1 MANVTPATMRGLLTM
16 DRRYSNGAISRSGVN
31 GASYTQAGG
40 MAGRPVAVQST
51 GLAELQASG
60 TQADG
65 SQLEMYAVRGGN
77 AGPVPGSAL
86 NLGSAAFAWRNVG
99 DTYWRGWD
107 PPSTISAYEF
117 VDRSTTAAAWKDPH
131 VLATSDGT
139 IYCITQE
146 ANRYVTVWKR
156 PVSSG
161 VWASTRV
168 YDSLGTIYTG
178 AVHAAPCLV
187 ALPSGRLVALFWLY
201 DASGSGVASSM
212 SDDDG
217 ATWST
222 PQLTETTLGAAG
234 YVVTRIR
241 AAYLSG
247 QVCMLATT
255 VVGAIDAVIQFASV
269 DGGASFTLVNVPGDW
284 QGGYAEIVAHAGAF
298 VACSINPAATTT
310 GSNCLPRSRRWASA
324 FTSGATAT
332 GVYLQDDAE
341 TRTWGTVAAGLLT
354 AADLSM
360 CVDQND
366 TLWVIGSNYDVGHG
380 ALREYYT
387 TRSEDGGSTWALVG
401 KSGARAWWRGLDN
414 ATHPQDVTVC
424 AQGGRLVVL
433 SNQAANPGTADDSLC
448 GIYLGGS
455 TAIGQPQMI
464 RAVSLQDYSCGQSVT
479 WLPWDL
485 PQNTGATWTPSGGG
499 APTLTFTALGL
510 RVQHAVIGDSQKW
523 TATPTTTN
531 AQGIVAMMECRVVAG
546 TARLGATISGGANG
560 YAVEIE
566 VTPTTIVLRDVV
578 AGTTVNSATTTAGA
592 SGVQVKFG
600 LGDDTGGANQGK
612 VYAYYRATSTNAD
625 RNWIFLGR
633 ATAFTGYLQRS
644 ATVTT
649 DSVYFE
655 TASGTATG
663 DYYFRQV
670 AYAAGADAGV
680 NLYTGQALEF
690 PTGTLGQTFGAAP
703 SPLAETGVKLAMT
716 DGPAKAGDQWTI
728 STQYRY
734 PISRIDPMSSPSPDA
749 KWRSTSD
756 ASEALIVW
764 SLTEA
769 TRPEGQ
775 LWGVYVDGA
784 NWSTATVEGWDGAAW
799 VVLGTLSL
807 VLGSSLRFLR
817 AGEIVTVNPLVG
829 SGDVD
834 DYIQR
839 DALRGCIW
847 RGGGGA
853 TPRYIRT
860 NSGGRWVGSAVIST
874 TRPVVVLDTFDVA
887 DTAAGSAASLT
898 SPRGCLILRTTTA
911 YSRLALRIPAQST
924 PDGFFTLGAAVI
936 GPIAWLGNYDFAR
949 QMGIETNIET
959 IEAGNGSRR
968 KRKQGKPRRYAQ
980 IAWTDGIDTSNTHD
994 TAPDYIEPYTGG
1006 TPMGGPAAIATDVLG
1021 LVMANDVSPV
1031 VYLPRLVV
1039 PGSAAVSMVKA
1050 YDLMLYGT
1058 IETDTIQMDTVVG
1071 DEHLGSGTGELVR
1084 VGTMRIDEQL

>member
-1 MANVTPATMRGLLTM
+1 M
-16 DRRYSNGAISRSGVN
+16 
-31 GASYTQAGG
+31 
-40 MAGRPVAVQST
+40 
-51 GLAELQASG
+51 
-60 TQADG
+60 
-65 SQLEMYAVRGGN
+65 
-77 AGPVPGSAL
+77 
-86 NLGSAAFAWRNVG
+86 
-99 DTYWRGWD
+99 
-107 PPSTISAYEF
+107 
-117 VDRSTTAAAWKDPH
+117 
-131 VLATSDGT
+131 
-139 IYCITQE
+139 
-146 ANRYVTVWKR
+146 
-156 PVSSG
+156 
-161 VWASTRV
+161 
-168 YDSLGTIYTG
+168 
-178 AVHAAPCLV
+178 
-187 ALPSGRLVALFWLY
+187 Y
-201 DASGSGVASSM
+201 DASGSGIAASM

-222 PQLTETTLGAAG
+222 PQLTETTLGTAG

-247 QVCMLATT
+247 QVCMLVTT

-269 DGGASFTLVNVPGDW
+269 DGGASFVLVNTPGDW

-298 VACSINPAATTT
+298 VACSINPAAAT
-310 GSNCLPRSRRWASA
+310 GSSNCVPRSRRFASA
-324 FTSGATAT
+324 FTNGGTAT
-332 GVYLQDDAE
+332 GTFLQADTE
-341 TRTWGTVAAGLLT
+341 TRTWGTIAAGLLT

-366 TLWVIGSNYDVGHG
+366 TLWVIGSNYDTGHG

-387 TRSEDGGSTWALVG
+387 TRSEDGGLTWALVG
-401 KSGARAWWRGLDN
+401 KAGARAWWRGLDT

-424 AQGGRLVVL
+424 PQGGRLVVL
-433 SNQAANPGTADDSLC
+433 SNQSANPGTADDSLC
-448 GIYLGGS
+448 ATYLGGP

-510 RVQHAVIGDSQKW
+510 RVQHAGITDAQRW

-531 AQGIVAMMECRVVAG
+531 TQGIVAMLEVRVVAG

-560 YAVEIE
+560 YACEIE

-578 AGTTVNSATTTAGA
+578 AGSAFATVTTNLGAT
-592 SGVQVKFG
+592 GVQVKFG
-600 LGDDTGGANQGK
+600 FGDDTGTINTGK
-612 VYAYYRATSTNAD
+612 VYAYFRATSTNAD
-625 RNWIFLGR
+625 RNWSLLGR
-633 ATAFTGYLQRS
+633 TSTFYGFFQRS
-644 ATVTT
+644 GAIVA

-670 AYAAGADAGV
+670 AYAQGADCGI
-680 NLYTGQALEF
+680 NLYTGQFSEF

-716 DGPAKAGDQWTI
+716 DGPAKAGESWNI
-728 STQYRY
+728 ATQYRY
-734 PISRIDPMSSPSPDA
+734 PVSRIDPMSSPSPDA

-799 VVLGTLSL
+799 VSLGTLSL
-807 VLGSSLRFLR
+807 VLGSSLRYTR
-817 AGEIVTVNPLVG
+817 AGEIVSVNPG
-829 SGDVD
+829 AASGDVA

-839 DALRGCIW
+839 DALRGCVW

-860 NSGGRWVGSAVIST
+860 NTGGRWLGSVTTAT
-874 TRPVVVLDTFDVA
+874 TRPVVVLDTFSVA
-887 DTAAGSAASLT
+887 DTAAGAAASLT
-898 SPRGCLILRTTTA
+898 SPRGCLILRATTA

-936 GPIAWLGNYDFAR
+936 GPITWLGNYDFAR
-949 QMGIETNIET
+949 QVGIETNIET
-959 IEAGNGSRR
+959 TEAGNGTRR

-1031 VYLPRLVV
+1031 VYLPKLVV
-1039 PGSAAVSMVKA
+1039 PGSAAVSMIKA

-1058 IETDTIQMDTVVG
+1058 IETDTIQLDTVVG

>member
-65 SQLEMYAVRGGN
+65 GQLEVYAVRGGN

-201 DASGSGVASSM
+201 DASGSGIASSM

-222 PQLTETTLGAAG
+222 PQLTETALGLAG

-247 QVCMLATT
+247 QVCMLVTT
-255 VVGAIDAVIQFASV
+255 IVGAIDAVIQFASV

-298 VACSINPAATTT
+298 VACSINPAAAT
-310 GSNCLPRSRRWASA
+310 GSSNCVPRSRRFASA
-324 FTSGATAT
+324 FTNGGTAT
-332 GVYLQDDAE
+332 GTFLQVDSE

-401 KSGARAWWRGLDN
+401 KAGARAWWRGLDN

-424 AQGGRLVVL
+424 PQGGRLVVM

-448 GIYLGGS
+448 ATYLGGP

-464 RAVSLQDYSCGQSVT
+464 GAVSLQDYSCGQSVT

-485 PQNTGATWTPSGGG
+485 PQNTGATWTASGGG
-499 APTLTFTALGL
+499 APTLTFTGLGL
-510 RVQHAVIGDSQKW
+510 RVQHAVIADSQRW
-523 TATPTTTN
+523 QAAPTTTN
-531 AQGIVAMMECRVVAG
+531 TQGIVAMMEVKVVAG

-578 AGTTVNSATTTAGA
+578 AGSAFATVTTTLGA
-592 SGVQVKFG
+592 TGVQVKFG
-600 LGDDTGGANQGK
+600 FGDNTGTINTGK
-612 VYAYYRATSTNAD
+612 VYAYFRATSTNAD
-625 RNWIFLGR
+625 RNWSLLGR
-633 ATAFTGYLQRS
+633 TSTFYGFFQRS
-644 ATVTT
+644 GAIVA

-680 NLYTGQALEF
+680 NLYTGQFSDF

-716 DGPAKAGDQWTI
+716 DGPARAGDQWTI

-734 PISRIDPMSSPSPDA
+734 PVSRIDPLGSPSPDA

-756 ASEALIVW
+756 ASENCIVW
-764 SLTEA
+764 SMTEA
-769 TRPEGQ
+769 TRPEGE

-784 NWSTATVEGWDGAAW
+784 NWSTGTVEGWDGAAW

-807 VLGSSLRFLR
+807 VLGSSLRYTR
-817 AGEIVTVNPLVG
+817 AGEIVSVNPG
-829 SGDVD
+829 AASGDVD

-839 DALRGCIW
+839 DALRGCVW

-860 NSGGRWVGSAVIST
+860 NSGGRWLGSVTTAT
-874 TRPVVVLDTFDVA
+874 TRPVVVLDTFSVA
-887 DTAAGSAASLT
+887 DTAAGAAASLT

-924 PDGFFTLGAAVI
+924 PDGYFTLGAAVI
-936 GPIAWLGNYDFAR
+936 GPVTWLGNYDFAR

-959 IEAGNGSRR
+959 LEAGNGSRR

-994 TAPDYIEPYTGG
+994 TAPDYIEPFTGG
-1006 TPMGGPAAIATDVLG
+1006 VPMGGPAAVATDVLG

-1031 VYLPRLVV
+1031 VYLPKLVV
-1039 PGSAAVSMVKA
+1039 PGSAAVSMIKA

-1058 IETDTIQMDTVVG
+1058 IETDTIQTDTVVG
-1071 DEHLGSGTGELVR
+1071 NEHVGLGTGELVR

>member
-1 MANVTPATMRGLLTM
+1 MASVTPATMRGLLTM
-16 DRRYSNGAISRSGVN
+16 DRRFSNGAISRSGTN

-40 MAGRPVAVQST
+40 MAGRPVASQST

-65 SQLEMYAVRGGN
+65 SQIEVYAVRGGN

-86 NLGSAAFAWRNVG
+86 NLGSAAYAWRNVG
-99 DTYWRGWD
+99 DPFWRGWD

-146 ANRYVTVWKR
+146 AGRYVTVWKR
-156 PVSSG
+156 PMSSG

-168 YDSLGTIYTG
+168 YDSVNSVYTG

-201 DASGSGVASSM
+201 DASGSGIASSM

-222 PQLTETTLGAAG
+222 PQLVETTLGAAG

-269 DGGASFTLVNVPGDW
+269 DGGASFVLVNTPGDW

-298 VACSINPAATTT
+298 VACSINPAATTSS
-310 GSNCLPRSRRWASA
+310 SNCVPRSRRWASA

-332 GVYLQDDAE
+332 GVFLQSDSE

-354 AADLSM
+354 AADLAM

-401 KSGARAWWRGLDN
+401 KSGARAWWRGLDT

-433 SNQAANPGTADDSLC
+433 CNQAANPGTADDSLC

-485 PQNTGATWTPSGGG
+485 PQNTGATWTASGGG
-499 APTLTFTALGL
+499 APTITFTGQGL
-510 RVQHAVIGDSQKW
+510 RVQHAVIADAQRW
-523 TATPTTTN
+523 QATPTTTN
-531 AQGIVAMMECRVVAG
+531 AQGIVAMMECKVVAG

-560 YAVEIE
+560 YACEIQ
-566 VTPTTIVLRDVV
+566 VTPSTIVLRDVV
-578 AGTTVNSATTTAGA
+578 AGTTVNSVTTTAGA

-600 LGDDTGGANQGK
+600 LGDDTGVNNQGK
-612 VYAYYRATSTNAD
+612 VYAYYRPTSTNAD

-633 ATAFTGYLQRS
+633 AEARTTYLQRS
-644 ATVTT
+644 GAVVA
-649 DSVYFE
+649 DAVYFE

-680 NLYTGQALEF
+680 NLYTGQFTEF

-716 DGPAKAGDQWTI
+716 DGPARAGEQWTI

-734 PISRIDPMSSPSPDA
+734 PVSRIDPLNSPSPDA
-749 KWRSTSD
+749 RWRSTSD
-756 ASEALIVW
+756 AAENCIVW
-764 SLTEA
+764 SMTEA
-769 TRPEGQ
+769 TPPEGN

-799 VVLGTLSL
+799 VSLGTLSL
-807 VLGSSLRFLR
+807 VLGSSLRYTR
-817 AGEIVTVNPLVG
+817 AGEIVNCAPLVG
-829 SGDVD
+829 SADID

-860 NSGGRWVGSAVIST
+860 NTGGRWLGSALLST
-874 TRPVVVLDTFDVA
+874 TRPTIVLETFSVA
-887 DTAAGSAASLT
+887 DTAAGSSASIT
-898 SPRGCLILRTTTA
+898 SPRGCLVIRNLTA
-911 YSRLALRIPAQST
+911 YSRIALRIGAQST
-924 PDGFFTLGAAVI
+924 PEGYFTLGAAVI
-936 GPIAWLGNYDFAR
+936 GPITWLGNYDFAR
-949 QMGIETNIET
+949 QMGIETNIDT
-959 IEAGNGSRR
+959 VEAGNGSRR

-994 TAPDYIEPYTGG
+994 TAPDYVEPYTGG

-1021 LVMANDVSPV
+1021 LVMQNDVSPV
-1031 VYLPRLVV
+1031 VYLPKLVI
-1039 PGSAAVSMVKA
+1039 PASAATSMIKA
-1050 YDLMLYGT
+1050 YDLLLYGT

-1071 DEHLGSGTGELVR
+1071 DEHTGSGSGELVR

>member
-1 MANVTPATMRGLLTM
+1 MAIVTPTTMRGLLTM
-16 DRRYSNGAISRSGVN
+16 DRRFNASALSVSGVD

-40 MAGRPVAVQST
+40 MAGRPVAQQTS

-65 SQLEMYAVRGGN
+65 SIIEVYAVRGGN
-77 AGPVPGSAL
+77 AGPIAGSAL

-99 DTYWRGWD
+99 DAFWRGWD
-107 PPSTISAYEF
+107 PPSSISAYEF
-117 VDRSTTAAAWKDPH
+117 VDRSTVAAAWKDPH
-131 VLATSDGT
+131 VIAASDGT
-139 IYCITQE
+139 IYCISQE
-146 ANRYVTVWKR
+146 AGQYVTVFKR
-156 PVSSG
+156 PMTSG
-161 VWASTRV
+161 VWSSVRV
-168 YDSLGTIYTG
+168 YTGYAGVYTG
-178 AVHAAPCLV
+178 ATHAAPCLV
-187 ALPSGRLVALFWLY
+187 ALPSGRLVALFWSY
-201 DASGSGVASSM
+201 DASGSGIASSM
-212 SDDDG
+212 SDDEG

-222 PQLTETTLGAAG
+222 PQLVETTIGTAG
-234 YVVTRIR
+234 YVITRLR

-255 VVGAIDAVIQFASV
+255 VVGAIDAVLQFASV
-269 DGGASFTLVNVPGDW
+269 DGGASFVLVNTPGDW
-284 QGGYAEIVAHAGAF
+284 QGGYAEIVASAGGF
-298 VACSINPAATTT
+298 VACSINPAAATT
-310 GSNCLPRSRRWASA
+310 GSNCVPRARRFASA
-324 FTSGATAT
+324 FVAGGTAAGT
-332 GVYLQDDAE
+332 FLQADAV
-341 TRTWGTVAAGLLT
+341 TRTWGTIGGGLLT

-360 CVDQND
+360 CVDENN
-366 TLWVIGSNYDVGHG
+366 TLWVIGSDFNAAGG

-387 TRSEDGGSTWALVG
+387 TRSEDGGATWALVG
-401 KSGARAWWRGLDN
+401 KPGARAWWRGLDA

-424 AQGGRLVVL
+424 PQGGRLVVL

-448 GIYLGGS
+448 ATYLGGP

-485 PQNTGATWTPSGGG
+485 PQNTGATWTASGGG
-499 APTLTFTALGL
+499 APTITLTGLGL
-510 RVQHAVIGDSQKW
+510 RVQHSGIADAQRW
-523 TATPTTTN
+523 QATPTTTN
-531 AQGIVAMMECRVVAG
+531 TQGIVAMMEVRVVAG

-560 YAVEIE
+560 YATEIQ
-566 VTPTTIVLRDVV
+566 VLPGVIVLRDVV
-578 AGTTVNSATTTAGA
+578 AGTTINSVTTNVGAT
-592 SGVQVKFG
+592 GVQIKFG
-600 LGDDTGGANQGK
+600 LGDDTGVANQGK
-612 VYAYYRATSTNAD
+612 VYAYFRPTSTNAD
-625 RNWIFLGR
+625 RNWTFLGR
-633 ATAFTGYLQRS
+633 ANASTAYLQRS
-644 ATVTT
+644 AGVVA

-655 TASGTATG
+655 TASGTASG

-680 NLYTGQALEF
+680 NLYTGQFTEF

-703 SPLAETGVKLAMT
+703 IPLAETGIKLAMT
-716 DGPAKAGDQWTI
+716 DGPAKAGEQWKI

-734 PISRIDPMSSPSPDA
+734 PVSRIDPMASPSPDA
-749 KWRSTSD
+749 QWRSTSD
-756 ASEALIVW
+756 AFEACIVW

-769 TRPEGQ
+769 TRPEGN

-817 AGEIVTVNPLVG
+817 AGEIVTVNPFVG

-874 TRPVVVLDTFDVA
+874 TRPVIVLDTFDVA

-898 SPRGCLILRTTTA
+898 SPRGCIILRVLTA

-936 GPIAWLGNYDFAR
+936 GPVTWLGNYDFAR
-949 QMGIETNIET
+949 QMGIETNVET
-959 IEAGNGSRR
+959 IQAGNGSRR

-980 IAWTDGIDTSNTHD
+980 VAWTDGTDTSNTHD
-994 TAPDYIEPYTGG
+994 AAPDFIVPFTGG
-1006 TPMGGPAAIATDVLG
+1006 VPMGGPAAIATDVLG

-1031 VYLPRLVV
+1031 VYLPQITV
-1039 PGSAAVSMVKA
+1039 PASAVPTMIKA
-1050 YDLMLYGT
+1050 HDLMLYGT
-1058 IETDTIQMDTVVG
+1058 IETDTIQLDTVVG
-1071 DEHLGSGTGELVR
+1071 DEHLGAGAGELVR
-1084 VGTMRIDEQL
+1084 VGIMRIDEQL

>member
-1 MANVTPATMRGLLTM
+1 MANVTPTTMRGLLTM
-16 DRRYSNGAISRSGVN
+16 DRRYNASALSLSGVN

-40 MAGRPVAVQST
+40 MAGRVVAAQST
-51 GLAELQASG
+51 SLAELQASG

-65 SQLEMYAVRGGN
+65 SNIEIYAVRGGN
-77 AGPVPGSAL
+77 AGPIPGSAL

-99 DTYWRGWD
+99 DAFYRGWD

-131 VLATSDGT
+131 VIATSDGT
-139 IYCITQE
+139 IYCISQE
-146 ANRYVTVWKR
+146 AGQYVTVWKR
-156 PVSSG
+156 PMTSG
-161 VWASTRV
+161 VWSSVRV
-168 YDSLGTIYTG
+168 YTGSAGVYTG
-178 AVHAAPCLV
+178 ATHAAPCLV

-212 SDDDG
+212 SDDEG

-222 PQLTETTLGAAG
+222 PQLTETTLGTAG
-234 YVVTRIR
+234 YVVTRLR

-247 QVCMLATT
+247 QVCLLATT
-255 VVGAIDAVIQFASV
+255 VVGIIDAVIQFASV
-269 DGGASFTLVNVPGDW
+269 DGGASFVLVNTPGDW

-310 GSNCLPRSRRWASA
+310 GSNCLPRSRRFASA
-324 FTSGATAT
+324 FTNGSTAS
-332 GVYLQDDAE
+332 GVYLQDNAE
-341 TRTWGTVAAGLLT
+341 TRTWGTVAGGLLT

-366 TLWVIGSNYDVGHG
+366 TLWVIGSNYNAAGG

-387 TRSEDGGSTWALVG
+387 TRSEDGGLSWALVG
-401 KSGARAWWRGLDN
+401 KAGARAWWRGLDA

-424 AQGGRLVVL
+424 PQGGRLVVL

-448 GIYLGGS
+448 ATYLGGP

-464 RAVSLQDYSCGQSVT
+464 GAVSLQDYSCGQSVT

-499 APTLTFTALGL
+499 APTLTFTSLGL
-510 RVQHAVIGDSQKW
+510 RVQHAGITDAQRW

-531 AQGIVAMMECRVVAG
+531 TQGIVAMMEVRVVAG

-566 VTPTTIVLRDVV
+566 VTPTSIVLRDVV
-578 AGTTVNSATTTAGA
+578 AGSAFATVSTNVGAT
-592 SGVQVKFG
+592 GVQVKFG
-600 LGDDTGGANQGK
+600 FGDDTGTINTGK
-612 VYAYYRATSTNAD
+612 VYAYFRATSTNAD
-625 RNWIFLGR
+625 RNWTLLGR
-633 ATAFTGYLQRS
+633 TSTFYGFFQRS
-644 ATVTT
+644 AGVVA

-680 NLYTGQALEF
+680 NLYTGQFSDF

-716 DGPAKAGDQWTI
+716 DGPAKAGEAWNI
-728 STQYRY
+728 ATQYRY
-734 PISRIDPMSSPSPDA
+734 PVTRIDPMSSPSPDA

-769 TRPEGQ
+769 TRPEGE

-784 NWSTATVEGWDGAAW
+784 NWSTATIEGWDGAAW

-807 VLGSSLRFLR
+807 VLGSSLRYTR
-817 AGEIVTVNPLVG
+817 AGEIVSVNPG
-829 SGDVD
+829 AASGDVA

-839 DALRGCIW
+839 DALRGCVW

-860 NSGGRWVGSAVIST
+860 NSGGRWLGSVTTAT
-874 TRPVVVLDTFDVA
+874 TRPVVVLDTFSVA

-898 SPRGCLILRTTTA
+898 SPRGCLVLRATTA

-936 GPIAWLGNYDFAR
+936 GPVTWLGNYDFAR
-949 QMGIETNIET
+949 QVGIETNIET
-959 IEAGNGSRR
+959 TEAGNGTRR

-980 IAWTDGIDTSNTHD
+980 IAWTDGVDTSNTHD
-994 TAPDYIEPYTGG
+994 ASPDYIVPYTGG
-1006 TPMGGPAAIATDVLG
+1006 VPMAGPASIPTDVLG
-1021 LVMANDVSPV
+1021 LVLANDVSPV
-1031 VYLPRLVV
+1031 VYLPQITV
-1039 PGSAAVSMVKA
+1039 PASAAVTMIKA

-1058 IETDTIQMDTVVG
+1058 IETDTIQLDTVVG
-1071 DEHLGSGTGELVR
+1071 DEHLGAGTGELVR

>member
-16 DRRYSNGAISRSGVN
+16 DRRYNASALSASGVN

-40 MAGRPVAVQST
+40 MAGRVVAAQST
-51 GLAELQASG
+51 TLAELQASG

-65 SQLEMYAVRGGN
+65 SNIELYAVRGGN
-77 AGPVPGSAL
+77 AGPIPGSAL

-99 DTYWRGWD
+99 DAFYRGWD

-117 VDRSTTAAAWKDPH
+117 VDRSTVAAAWKDPH
-131 VLATSDGT
+131 VIAASDGT
-139 IYCITQE
+139 IYCISQE
-146 ANRYVTVWKR
+146 AGQYVNVFKR
-156 PVSSG
+156 PMSSG
-161 VWASTRV
+161 VWSSVRV
-168 YDSLGTIYTG
+168 YTASAGTYTG

-187 ALPSGRLVALFWLY
+187 ALPSGRLVAFFWLY

-222 PQLTETTLGAAG
+222 PQLAETVIGAAG
-234 YVVTRIR
+234 YVITRLR

-247 QVCMLATT
+247 QVCLLATT
-255 VVGAIDAVIQFASV
+255 IVGAIDAVLQFASV
-269 DGGASFTLVNVPGDW
+269 DGGASFVLVNTPGDW

-298 VACSINPAATTT
+298 VACSINPAAATSS
-310 GSNCLPRSRRWASA
+310 SNCVPRSRRFASG
-324 FTSGATAT
+324 FTNGGTASG
-332 GVYLQDDAE
+332 VFLQADSV
-341 TRTWGTVAAGLLT
+341 TRTWGTIAGSLLT

-366 TLWVIGSNYDVGHG
+366 TLWVIGSDYNLAGG

-401 KSGARAWWRGLDN
+401 KAGARAWWRGLDA

-424 AQGGRLVVL
+424 PQGGRLVVL

-448 GIYLGGS
+448 ATYLGGP

-485 PQNTGATWTPSGGG
+485 PQNTGATWTASGGG
-499 APTLTFTALGL
+499 APTLTFTGLGL
-510 RVQHAVIGDSQKW
+510 RVQHAGITDAQKW

-531 AQGIVAMMECRVVAG
+531 TQGIVAMMECQVVAG

-560 YAVEIE
+560 YACEIQ
-566 VTPTTIVLRDVV
+566 VLPGVIVLRDVV
-578 AGTTVNSATTTAGA
+578 AGTTINSVTTAVG
-592 SGVQVKFG
+592 STGVQVKFG
-600 LGDDTGGANQGK
+600 LGDDTGVANQGK
-612 VYAYYRATSTNAD
+612 VYAYFRPTSTNAD
-625 RNWIFLGR
+625 RNWTFLGR
-633 ATAFTGYLQRS
+633 AESHTTYLQRS
-644 ATVTT
+644 AGIVA

-680 NLYTGQALEF
+680 NLYTGQFTEF

-716 DGPAKAGDQWTI
+716 DGPAKAGEAWNI
-728 STQYRY
+728 ATQYRY
-734 PISRIDPMSSPSPDA
+734 PVTRIDPMSSSSPDA

-799 VVLGTLSL
+799 VVLGTLTL
-807 VLGSSLRFLR
+807 VLGSSLRYTR
-817 AGEIVTVNPLVG
+817 AGEIVSVNPG
-829 SGDVD
+829 AASGDVA

-839 DALRGCIW
+839 DALRGCVW

-860 NSGGRWVGSAVIST
+860 NSGGRWLGSVTTAT
-874 TRPVVVLDTFDVA
+874 TRPTIVLDTFSVA
-887 DTAAGSAASLT
+887 DTAAGAAASLT
-898 SPRGCLILRTTTA
+898 SPRGCLILRATTA

-949 QMGIETNIET
+949 QVGIETNIET
-959 IEAGNGSRR
+959 TEAGNGTRR

-980 IAWTDGIDTSNTHD
+980 IAWTDGVDTSNTHD

-1006 TPMGGPAAIATDVLG
+1006 VPMAGPASIPTDVLG

-1031 VYLPRLVV
+1031 VYLPLIPV
-1039 PGSAAVSMVKA
+1039 PASAAVTMIKA

>member
-1 MANVTPATMRGLLTM
+1 MANVTPSTMRGLLTM
-16 DRRYSNGAISRSGVN
+16 DRRYNASALSLSGVN
-31 GASYTQAGG
+31 GATYTQAGG
-40 MAGRPVAVQST
+40 MAGRPVAQQTS

-65 SQLEMYAVRGGN
+65 SNIEVYAVRGGN
-77 AGPVPGSAL
+77 AGPIAGSAL

-99 DTYWRGWD
+99 DAFWRGWD
-107 PPSTISAYEF
+107 PPSSISAYEF
-117 VDRSTTAAAWKDPH
+117 VDRSTVAAAWKDPH
-131 VLATSDGT
+131 VIATSDGT
-139 IYCITQE
+139 IYCISQE
-146 ANRYVTVWKR
+146 ARQYVTVFKR

-161 VWASTRV
+161 VWSSVRV
-168 YDSLGTIYTG
+168 YTG
-178 AVHAAPCLV
+178 AVGVYTGATHAAPCLV

-212 SDDDG
+212 SDDQG

-222 PQLTETTLGAAG
+222 PQLVETTIGTAG
-234 YVVTRIR
+234 YVITRLR

-255 VVGAIDAVIQFASV
+255 IVGAIDAVLQFASV
-269 DGGASFTLVNVPGDW
+269 DGGASFVLVNTPGDW
-284 QGGYAEIVAHAGAF
+284 PGGYAEIVASAGGF
-298 VACSINPAATTT
+298 VACSINPAAATSS
-310 GSNCLPRSRRWASA
+310 SNCVPRSRRFASA
-324 FTSGATAT
+324 FTNGGTAT
-332 GVYLQDDAE
+332 GTFLQADSE
-341 TRTWGTVAAGLLT
+341 TRTWGTIAGGLLT

-360 CVDQND
+360 CVDENN
-366 TLWVIGSNYDVGHG
+366 TLWVIGSNYDAAGG

-401 KSGARAWWRGLDN
+401 KAGARAWWRGLDA

-424 AQGGRLVVL
+424 PQGGRLVVL

-448 GIYLGGS
+448 ATYLGGPS
-455 TAIGQPQMI
+455 GICQPQMI

-485 PQNTGATWTPSGGG
+485 PQNTGATWTASGGG
-499 APTLTFTALGL
+499 APTLTFTGLGL
-510 RVQHAVIGDSQKW
+510 RVQHAGITDAQRW

-531 AQGIVAMMECRVVAG
+531 TQGIVAMMECRVVAG

-560 YAVEIE
+560 YATEIE

-578 AGTTVNSATTTAGA
+578 AGTAFASVSTNVGAT
-592 SGVQVKFG
+592 GVQIKFG
-600 LGDDTGGANQGK
+600 FGDDTGTVNTGK
-612 VYAYYRATSTNAD
+612 VYAYFRATSTNAD
-625 RNWIFLGR
+625 RNWTLLGR
-633 ATAFTGYLQRS
+633 TSTFYGFLQRS
-644 ATVTT
+644 GAVVV

-680 NLYTGQALEF
+680 NLYTGQFSDF

-703 SPLAETGVKLAMT
+703 SPLAETGIKLAMT
-716 DGPAKAGDQWTI
+716 DGPAKAGEQWKI

-734 PISRIDPMSSPSPDA
+734 PVSRIDPLASSSPDA

-769 TRPEGQ
+769 TRPEGN

-807 VLGSSLRFLR
+807 VLGSSLRFGR
-817 AGEIVTVNPLVG
+817 AGEIVTVTAFT
-829 SGDVD
+829 GDGD
-834 DYIQR
+834 IADYIQR

-847 RGGGGA
+847 RGGVGT
-853 TPRYIRT
+853 TPRYVRT
-860 NSGGRWVGSAVIST
+860 NSGGRWEDSTLVTT
-874 TRPVVVLDTFDVA
+874 TRPILVLDTYDVA
-887 DTAAGSAASLT
+887 DLASGAAASLT
-898 SPRGCLILRTTTA
+898 SPRGCIVLRALTA

-936 GPIAWLGNYDFAR
+936 GPVTWLGNYDFAR
-949 QMGIETNIET
+949 QMGIETNVET

-980 IAWTDGIDTSNTHD
+980 VAWTDGIDTSNTHD
-994 TAPDYIEPYTGG
+994 ASPDYIVPFTGG
-1006 TPMGGPAAIATDVLG
+1006 VPMGGPAAIATDVLG
-1021 LVMANDVSPV
+1021 LIMANDVSPV
-1031 VYLPRLVV
+1031 VYLPQITV
-1039 PGSAAVSMVKA
+1039 PASAVPTMIKA

-1058 IETDTIQMDTVVG
+1058 IETDTIQLDTVVG

>member
-1 MANVTPATMRGLLTM
+1 MANVTPSTMRGLLTM
-16 DRRYSNGAISRSGVN
+16 DRRYNAAALSLSGVN
-31 GASYTQAGG
+31 GATYTQAGG
-40 MAGRPVAVQST
+40 MAGRVVAAQST
-51 GLAELQASG
+51 SLAELQASG

-65 SQLEMYAVRGGN
+65 SDLEVYAVRGGN
-77 AGPVPGSAL
+77 AGPIPGSAL

-99 DTYWRGWD
+99 DAFYRGWD
-107 PPSTISAYEF
+107 PPSTISAFEF
-117 VDRSTTAAAWKDPH
+117 VDLSTVAAAWIDPH
-131 VLATSDGT
+131 VIATSDGT
-139 IYCITQE
+139 IYCISQE
-146 ANRYVTVWKR
+146 AQQYVNVFKR
-156 PVSSG
+156 PMASG
-161 VWASTRV
+161 VWSSVRV
-168 YDSLGTIYTG
+168 YSGSAGTYTG
-178 AVHAAPCLV
+178 ATHAAPCLV
-187 ALPSGRLVALFWLY
+187 ALPSGRLVAFFWLY

-212 SDDDG
+212 SDDEG

-222 PQLTETTLGAAG
+222 PQLAETVIGAYG
-234 YVVTRIR
+234 YVITRMR

-247 QVCMLATT
+247 QVCLLATT
-255 VVGAIDAVIQFASV
+255 IVGAIDAVLQFASV
-269 DGGASFTLVNVPGDW
+269 DGGASFVLVNTPGDW

-298 VACSINPAATTT
+298 VACSINPAAVTT
-310 GSNCLPRSRRWASA
+310 GSNCVPRSRRFASA
-324 FTSGATAT
+324 FTNGGTAT
-332 GVYLQDDAE
+332 GTFLQADSV
-341 TRTWGTVAAGLLT
+341 TRTWGTVGGGLLT
-354 AADLSM
+354 ASDLSM

-366 TLWVIGSNYDVGHG
+366 TLWVIGSDYNAAGG

-401 KSGARAWWRGLDN
+401 KAGARAWWRGLDA
-414 ATHPQDVTVC
+414 ATHPQDVSVC
-424 AQGGRLVVL
+424 VQGGRLVVL
-433 SNQAANPGTADDSLC
+433 HNYDANPGTGDDSLC
-448 GIYLGGS
+448 ATYLGGP

-485 PQNTGATWTPSGGG
+485 PQNTGATWTASGGG
-499 APTLTFTALGL
+499 APTLTFTGLGL
-510 RVQHAVIGDSQKW
+510 RVQHAGISDAQRW

-531 AQGIVAMMECRVVAG
+531 TQGIVAMMEVRVVAG

-560 YAVEIE
+560 YACEIQ
-566 VTPTTIVLRDVV
+566 VSPGVIVLRDVV
-578 AGTTVNSATTTAGA
+578 AGTTINSVTTAVGA
-592 SGVQVKFG
+592 TGVQVKFG
-600 LGDDTGGANQGK
+600 LGDDTGVANQGK
-612 VYAYYRATSTNAD
+612 VYAYFRATSTNAD
-625 RNWIFLGR
+625 RNWTFLGR
-633 ATAFTGYLQRS
+633 ANASTAYLQRS
-644 ATVTT
+644 ASIVA

-655 TASGTATG
+655 TASGTASG

-680 NLYTGQALEF
+680 NLYTGQFTEF

-716 DGPAKAGDQWTI
+716 DGPAKAGESWNI
-728 STQYRY
+728 ATQYRY
-734 PISRIDPMSSPSPDA
+734 PVTRIDPMSSPSPDA

-769 TRPEGQ
+769 TRPEGE

-799 VVLGTLSL
+799 VSLGTLTL
-807 VLGSSLRFLR
+807 VLGSSLRYTR
-817 AGEIVTVNPLVG
+817 AGEIVSVNPG
-829 SGDVD
+829 AASGDVG

-839 DALRGCIW
+839 DALRGCVW

-860 NSGGRWVGSAVIST
+860 NTGGRWLGSVTTAT
-874 TRPVVVLDTFDVA
+874 TRPTIVLDTFSVA

-898 SPRGCLILRTTTA
+898 SPRGCLILRATTA
-911 YSRLALRIPAQST
+911 YSRLALRIPSQST
-924 PDGFFTLGAAVI
+924 PDGYFTLGAAVI

-949 QMGIETNIET
+949 QVGIETNIET
-959 IEAGNGSRR
+959 TEAGNGTRR

-980 IAWTDGIDTSNTHD
+980 VAWTDGVDTSNTHD
-994 TAPDYIEPYTGG
+994 SAPDYVTPYTGG
-1006 TPMGGPAAIATDVLG
+1006 VPMAGPASIPTDVLG

-1031 VYLPRLVV
+1031 VYLPQITV
-1039 PGSAAVSMVKA
+1039 PASAAVTMIKA
-1050 YDLMLYGT
+1050 HDLMLYGT